1 MADENPTAKTVDWR
15 PLGQQV
21 AETRLRVGH
30 LEGTAN
36 EIRRDVRL
44 VLLMAQNHDEAMKE
58 MRREF
63 GEMLGAMSAINNRLE
78 RIERRLDLVEG

>member
-1 MADENPTAKTVDWR
+1 MADKDSAAALDWR
-15 PLGQQV
+15 LLGQQV
-21 AETRLRVGH
+21 TETRLRVGH
-30 LEGTAN
+30 LEGVAN
-36 EIRRDVRL
+36 EVRRDVRL

-78 RIERRLDLVEG
+78 RIEHRLDLVES

>member
-1 MADENPTAKTVDWR
+1 MADKDSAAALDWR
-15 PLGQQV
+15 LLGQQV
-21 AETRLRVGH
+21 TETRLRVGH
-30 LEGTAN
+30 LEGVAN
-36 EIRRDVRL
+36 EVRRDVRL

-63 GEMLGAMSAINNRLE
+63 GEMLGAMSAISTRLD